1 MKVAINGFGRIGE
14 SVFKLCLEKG
24 IRVIAINDIHGV
36 DDVIYLLKYGS
47 IHGKFKGSVKKG
59 KEGEIIVN
67 GKKIVVLSD
76 REPERL
82 PWKDLGVDIVV
93 EATGVFTDSEGASKH
108 IQAGAKKVVITAP
121 ADNPDIMI
129 LPGVNENK
137 LKKGDKIVSV
147 ASCTTNALAPVV
159 SVLDRKFGIKN
170 ALFTTI
176 HAYTSS
182 QSIVD
187 ASNDKKRRLGRAAM
201 LNLIPSTTGASDS
214 ICVVFPKLLG
224 KIKGF
229 AVRVPIPDGSL
240 LDLTVELKKKFD
252 EKGLNQIFKKESKGR
267 MKGIIGYSEEEL
279 VSTDIIGRSESGIV
293 DALSTQKQGNLAKV
307 LVWYDN
313 EYGYS
318 NRVVDVLS
326 LLRKWSR

>member
-1 MKVAINGFGRIGE
+1 MRVAINGFGRIGE
-14 SVFKLCLEKG
+14 SVFKLCLENK
-24 IRVIAINDIHGV
+24 VNVVAVNNIHGV
-36 DDVIYLLKYGS
+36 DDAVYLLKYGS

-59 KEGEIIVN
+59 NGGELIVN

-76 REPERL
+76 RNPENL
-82 PWKDLGVDIVV
+82 PWADLKVDTVV
-93 EATGVFTDSEGASKH
+93 EATGKFTDQKGAGKH

-121 ADNPDIMI
+121 ADNPDII
-129 LPGVNENK
+129 VLPGVNESK
-137 LKKGDKIVSV
+137 LDKGDKIISV

-159 SVLDRKFGIKN
+159 SILDKKFGIKN
-170 ALFTTI
+170 AFFTTI

-187 ASNDKKRRLGRAAM
+187 SSSKKKKRLGRAAL
-201 LNLIPSTTGASDS
+201 LNLIPSTTGASES

-240 LDLTVELKKKFD
+240 LDLTVELKKSFT
-252 EKGLNQIFKKESKGR
+252 EKGLNELFKKESKGK
-267 MKGIIGYSEEEL
+267 MKGIMGYTEEEL
-279 VSTDIIGRSESGIV
+279 VSTDIIGRTESGII

-318 NRVVDVLS
+318 NRVVDVLK
-326 LLRKWSR
+326 LMRKWSK